1 MKVKVNEEACIGCG
15 ACEAICPEVFELNDE
30 GISTCKKD
38 KLKENIEDEVK
49 EKIQDAIDTCP
60 TGAIVEEK
68 ENQAE

>member
-49 EKIQDAIDTCP
+49 EKIQDAMDTCP